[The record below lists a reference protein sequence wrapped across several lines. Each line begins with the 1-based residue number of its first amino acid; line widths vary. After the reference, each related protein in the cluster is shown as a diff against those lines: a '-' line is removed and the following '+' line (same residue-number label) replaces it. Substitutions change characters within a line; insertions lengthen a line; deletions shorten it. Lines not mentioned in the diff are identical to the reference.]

1 MARFELEAGSAGEEL
16 LPGDLVASG
25 RRGEEELIG
34 ALSVLSGG
42 ASTPRDS
49 GGRTPRVRL
58 LQLTLTLTLTLN
70 LPLTLALPLPLTL
83 TLTLTLPL
91 TLTPNPNPNP
101 NRNPN
106 RNRNPTPNS
115 TSLRAKIKQCV
126 GFYQVAA

>member
-58 LQLTLTLTLTLN
+58 LQLTLTLTLTLT
-70 LPLTLALPLPLTL
+70 LPLTLALPL
-83 TLTLTLPL
+83 TLTLPL
-91 TLTPNPNPNP
+91 ALTQVRQLRREMAEVFSAAAPLDYVDYGVTLPNPSPNPNPNP
-101 NRNPN
+101 NQP
-106 RNRNPTPNS
+106 
-115 TSLRAKIKQCV
+115 
-126 GFYQVAA
+126 